1 MAKVKKIT
9 APQEDMTLEE
19 AKAYRASLYKPTEK
33 ILSEKQKRNEFKL
46 FWAKE
51 KKKYKNGRA
60 LEEVIWLHLK
70 NTKQD
75 EPASF
80 EKGLAHFGLKK
91 IK

>member
-1 MAKVKKIT
+1 MAKGKQAMK
-9 APQEDMTLEE
+9 EEMTLDE
-19 AKAYRASLYKPTEK
+19 AKAYRASLYIPTTK
-33 ILSEKQKRNEFKL
+33 ALTEKQKRNEFKL

-51 KKKYKNGRA
+51 KKKYKNGRS
-60 LEEVIWLHLK
+60 LEEILWLHLK

-80 EKGLAHFGLKK
+80 EKGLQHFGLKK